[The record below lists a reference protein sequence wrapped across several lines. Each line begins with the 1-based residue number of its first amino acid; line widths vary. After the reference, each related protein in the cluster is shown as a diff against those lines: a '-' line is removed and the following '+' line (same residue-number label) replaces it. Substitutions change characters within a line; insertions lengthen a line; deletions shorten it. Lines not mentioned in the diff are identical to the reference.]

1 VKRCAIIG
9 GGISGLSTAYF
20 LQKKTKDLQIDLYDS
35 EPEPGG
41 VIKTEEIEGCIVEAG
56 PDSFLTQK
64 RNATELCRELG
75 LSDSLIGSND
85 SIRKTFIYSRGALRP
100 LPEGFFLMVPTRIV
114 PFLATD
120 LISWSG
126 KFSVLSD
133 IFASPEEED
142 CSVADFMERR
152 FGQEILDSVA
162 EPLLSGI
169 YGADVQRLS
178 MKNALPQL
186 WQLQKNGS
194 ILRSILRSRQSH
206 LDSSESLFTS
216 LRGGMGT
223 LIKALREKSV
233 DVRWKLDRLVIEIE
247 KKEQR
252 WEIGSESYDICVIA
266 GTSIPEILTE
276 RGRQIRSIYGSMRRN
291 SAVVTVLCFQN
302 VKRSGFGWLVP
313 AAERRSVLACTYVN
327 QKFPHRAPENR
338 LLVRVFMGGKE
349 AEEWMERA
357 DTEIREEVLS
367 ELKRIAGI
375 EAVPLFTRVF
385 RWPKSMPEYSLGHET
400 RIATLNKLAK
410 LEGNLFLTGNL
421 FAGVGIPDCI
431 QHAEITASEIA
442 ESFS

>member
-1 VKRCAIIG
+1 MKRCAIIG
-9 GGISGLSTAYF
+9 GGISGLSAAYF

-64 RNATELCRELG
+64 QNAAELCRELG
-75 LSDSLIGSND
+75 LSDMLIGSND
-85 SIRKTFIYSRGALRP
+85 AIRKTFIYSRGELRP
-100 LPEGFFLMVPTRIV
+100 LPEGFFLMVPTRIL
-114 PFLATD
+114 PFLASD

-133 IFASPEEED
+133 FFASPEEED

-152 FGQEILDSVA
+152 FGQEILDSLA

-169 YGADVQRLS
+169 YGADVRRLS

-194 ILRSILRSRQSH
+194 IIRSILRSRQNH
-206 LDSSESLFTS
+206 SESTDSLFTS
-216 LRGGMGT
+216 LRTGMGT
-223 LIKALREKSV
+223 LVKALREKSV
-233 DVRWKLDRLVIEIE
+233 GVRWKLDRLVIELE

-252 WEIGSESYDICVIA
+252 WWIGGEAYDVCVLA
-266 GTSIPEILTE
+266 GSSIPEILTE
-276 RGRQIRSIYGSMRRN
+276 HGRQIRSIYGSVRKN
-291 SAVVTVLCFQN
+291 SAVVTVLCFQD

-313 AAERRSVLACTYVN
+313 AAERRSVMACTYVN
-327 QKFPHRAPENR
+327 QKFPHRAPDDR
-338 LLVRVFMGGKE
+338 LLVRLFIGGKE
-349 AEEWMERA
+349 AEEWIERT
-357 DTEIREEVLS
+357 DYEIREEVLS

-375 EAVPLFTRVF
+375 ESVPLFTRVF

-431 QHAEITASEIA
+431 RHAEITAGEIA
-442 ESFS
+442 QSFS

>member
-1 VKRCAIIG
+1 MKRCAIIG

-133 IFASPEEED
+133 FFASPEVED

-169 YGADVQRLS
+169 YGADVRRLS

-194 ILRSILRSRQSH
+194 ILRNILRSRQSH

-223 LIKALREKSV
+223 LVKAVREKS
-233 DVRWKLDRLVIEIE
+233 DGVRWKLDRLVIEIE

-252 WEIGSESYDICVIA
+252 WWIGSEAYDICVIA
-266 GTSIPEILTE
+266 GSSIPEILTE
-276 RGRQIRSIYGSMRRN
+276 RGRQIRSIYGSIRRN

-327 QKFPHRAPENR
+327 QKFPHRAPEDR
-338 LLVRVFMGGKE
+338 LLARVFIGGKE

-357 DTEIREEVLS
+357 DPEIREEVLS

-375 EAVPLFTRVF
+375 ESVPLFTRVF

-431 QHAEITASEIA
+431 QHAEITADEIA
-442 ESFS
+442 QTLS